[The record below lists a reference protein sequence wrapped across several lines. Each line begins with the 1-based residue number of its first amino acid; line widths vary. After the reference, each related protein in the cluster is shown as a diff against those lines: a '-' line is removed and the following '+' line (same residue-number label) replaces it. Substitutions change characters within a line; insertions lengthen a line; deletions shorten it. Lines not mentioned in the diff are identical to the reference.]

1 MQTLYFIVYN
11 FFNCSS
17 FFVKVFSLLS
27 SFLLLF
33 ISFFLSIPYSIS
45 PLETK
50 PCSYVLHDSPSAALI
65 QFTGAWLIWWI
76 CVLRF
81 RLSCRNGCRAKS
93 GPFAKWSFSKRAFC
107 KTAALPEFHLMDRCA
122 GWPCQWKAGSGCLH
136 FPTYVGENIAP
147 H

>member
-33 ISFFLSIPYSIS
+33 IPFFLSIPYSIS

-65 QFTGAWLIWWI
+65 KFTPFTAPSYYFLHGIY
-76 CVLRF
+76 VD
-81 RLSCRNGCRAKS
+81 LSLTHRCPERCL
-93 GPFAKWSFSKRAFC
+93 FFLFFLVM
-107 KTAALPEFHLMDRCA
+107 TVALFMCMVSQVY
-122 GWPCQWKAGSGCLH
+122 GIIS
-136 FPTYVGENIAP
+136 
-147 H
+147 